1 LYEKLYRRIMSDSNF
16 EFQQDLKN
24 RKRIT
29 WLVCLLVDNN
39 ERDILIEQLKDNGID
54 ARPFFYLL
62 SDMDIYKKYSHAV
75 NSSAKKISSYGINLP
90 TYESLKSLEQIEIII
105 NKIVNR

>member
-1 LYEKLYRRIMSDSNF
+1 MSDSNF

-29 WLVCLLVDNN
+29 WLVSLLVGGNDNN
-39 ERDILIEQLKDNGID
+39 ERDLLIELLKDNGIQ

-62 SDMDIYKKYSHAV
+62 SDMDIYKKYSRAV
-75 NSSAKKISSYGINLP
+75 NSSAKKISSCGISLP
-90 TYESLKSLEQIEIII
+90 AYESLKSLEQIEIII
-105 NKIVNR
+105 KKIVKQ